1 MSATALAIIG
11 GIGFVTVTA
20 ILVSQKAQTSSVLQ
34 SASGFATQII
44 QAAVSPVTG
53 TSPTVT
59 FGSNAVNAQGVAQ

>member
-1 MSATALAIIG
+1 MSAAAMAIIG
-11 GIGFVTVTA
+11 GIGFITITA

-53 TSPTVT
+53 NNQTVN
-59 FGSNAVNAQGVAQ
+59 FGSNAVNAQGVSQ